1 MRKRTHFRIARL
13 AINNIKPLYS
23 DSEIKTTKRWAF
35 YIGTILPDLS
45 VNQFIHPHYYEKS
58 SEYVFDKLNLIMQKP
73 VKKISDVLVLGEMTH
88 YLCDFC
94 CFAHIGGSI
103 GKASEHLIYER
114 KIHKYLLKNQQ
125 SLVELISLNKYK
137 LDSFHDRIDQVKD
150 QLSYYKTKEPSYAW
164 DIVNTIFIT
173 SNIYG
178 ALLDNMTGNRKSK
191 IELALYDGNI

>member
-1 MRKRTHFRIARL
+1 
-13 AINNIKPLYS
+13 
-23 DSEIKTTKRWAF
+23 
-35 YIGTILPDLS
+35 
-45 VNQFIHPHYYEKS
+45 
-58 SEYVFDKLNLIMQKP
+58 MQKP

-114 KIHKYLLKNQQ
+114 KIHKYLLKNQN
-125 SLVELISLNKYK
+125 SLVEIITIDKYN
-137 LDSFHDRIDQVKD
+137 LENFHDRIDQVKD
-150 QLSYYKTKEPSYAW
+150 QLSYYRTKEPSYAW

-178 ALLDNMTGNRKSK
+178 ALLRNMTGNIKSK
-191 IELALYDGNI
+191 IELALYDGDIRQFS